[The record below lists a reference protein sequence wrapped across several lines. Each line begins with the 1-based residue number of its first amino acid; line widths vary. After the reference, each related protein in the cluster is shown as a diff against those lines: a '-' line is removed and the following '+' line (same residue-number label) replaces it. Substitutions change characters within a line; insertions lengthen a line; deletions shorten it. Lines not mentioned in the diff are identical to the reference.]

1 MKRIFV
7 AAIVALCAM
16 VLIVSPLFA
25 EEYQWDGIGAFEG
38 DINSTGAVGKNGAA
52 ASANVIAS
60 QIAVDI
66 LEKGGNAVDA
76 AVAMIYAV
84 GLLEPAASGIG
95 GAGQMVIYLADRDEY
110 VQLEYMTRAPE
121 AAIPGTLD
129 TSTSGNPPSAEAIAI
144 PGVVHGTMT
153 ALETYGTMSAREVL
167 QPVIDLARNGF
178 PVTQRWNT
186 NIEGRYD
193 NLSYYDYS
201 LGLYTDEGFLWNVGD
216 IITNNDLA
224 DTLEVI
230 ADQGIKGFYD
240 SEFTDK
246 MVDYIQSHW

>member
-7 AAIVALCAM
+7 AAILALCAM

-25 EEYQWDGIGAFEG
+25 EEYQWDGVGAFEG

-110 VQLEYMTRAPE
+110 VQLEYMTRAP
-121 AAIPGTLD
+121 
-129 TSTSGNPPSAEAIAI
+129 
-144 PGVVHGTMT
+144 
-153 ALETYGTMSAREVL
+153 
-167 QPVIDLARNGF
+167 
-178 PVTQRWNT
+178 
-186 NIEGRYD
+186 
-193 NLSYYDYS
+193 
-201 LGLYTDEGFLWNVGD
+201 
-216 IITNNDLA
+216 
-224 DTLEVI
+224 
-230 ADQGIKGFYD
+230 
-240 SEFTDK
+240 
-246 MVDYIQSHW
+246 